1 MNGQDA
7 GGRSGDGADWER
19 RVADTWARMD
29 ALVAE
34 RGADGFRAAIGEL
47 ADEQPAGSP
56 PAAFERACA
65 FDSTGLPERAVP
77 LYREALHGGLA
88 GVRRRR
94 AVIQLA
100 SSLRNLDRSAESE
113 ALLRAEL
120 DRGIGTDG
128 SGGTDGT
135 DSAGGARERAEVVA
149 LEDAVRAV
157 LALALTDL
165 GRSRE
170 AVPLLLTALA
180 SHLPRYQRSMAGYA
194 QQLARRAED

>member
-1 MNGQDA
+1 MNGQNA
-7 GGRSGDGADWER
+7 GGTSGDGADWER

-34 RGADGFRAAIGEL
+34 RGADGFRAAVGEL

-56 PAAFERACA
+56 QATFERACA

-100 SSLRNLDRSAESE
+100 SSLRNLDRPGESA

-120 DRGIGTDG
+120 DRDIGTDG
-128 SGGTDGT
+128 A
-135 DSAGGARERAEVVA
+135 DSAGGADETAAVVA

-170 AVPLLLTALA
+170 AVPLLLAALA
-180 SHLPRYQRSMAGYA
+180 PHLPRYQRSMAGYA
-194 QQLARRAED
+194 RQLARCVED

>member
-1 MNGQDA
+1 
-7 GGRSGDGADWER
+7 
-19 RVADTWARMD
+19 MD

-34 RGADGFRAAIGEL
+34 RGADGFRAAVGEL
-47 ADEQPAGSP
+47 AGELSAGSP
-56 PAAFERACA
+56 QAAFERACA

-77 LYREALHGGLA
+77 LYREALHGGLT

-94 AVIQLA
+94 AVTQLA
-100 SSLRNLDRSAESE
+100 SSLRNLDRPGESV

-120 DRGIGTDG
+120 ERDIGTDG
-128 SGGTDGT
+128 A
-135 DSAGGARERAEVVA
+135 AGAHERAEVVA

-180 SHLPRYQRSMAGYA
+180 PHLPRYQRSMAGYA
-194 QQLARRAED
+194 RQLARRAEE